1 MTTNEGQIPISRPAL
16 TGSKPAFWA
25 RKSVQRVVGR
35 LILYPVLI
43 AGAVILLLPLA
54 WLLSSSLKP
63 LGLIF
68 IVPPQWIPSPIRWQN
83 YVEVWQAIPMA
94 LFARNTITITFFGV
108 LGSVASA
115 SIVAF
120 GFARLRFR
128 MRDALFVVLLSTMM
142 IPSQVTLIPQ
152 YILFRTLRWL
162 NTFLPLVVPSYFG
175 GGAFNVFLLRQFYMT
190 LPLELDD
197 AARIDGCSTFDIYR
211 RIILPQSKPALGV
224 IAIFGFM
231 GHWNEFFA
239 PLIYLN
245 STERYTLA
253 LGLNFFR
260 SVEYSAWHLLMA
272 ASLMTTLPPVI
283 VYFLAQRYFI
293 QGIVFTGIKG

>member
-1 MTTNEGQIPISRPAL
+1 MSVSRPAAYR
-16 TGSKPAFWA
+16 PAPSLWA
-25 RKSVQRVVGR
+25 RKSVQRTVGR
-35 LILYPVLI
+35 LVLYPVLVG
-43 AGAVILLLPLA
+43 GAVILLLPLA

-68 IVPPQWIPSPIRWQN
+68 VVPPQWIPSPIRWQN

-94 LFARNTITITFFGV
+94 LFARNTITITFFAV
-108 LGSVASA
+108 LGTVASA

-128 MRDALFVVLLSTMM
+128 MRDVLFLVLLSTMM
-142 IPSQVTLIPQ
+142 IPGQVTLIPQ

-162 NTFLPLVVPSYFG
+162 NSFLPLIVPSYFG

-197 AARIDGCSTFDIYR
+197 AARIDGCSTFQIYR

-224 IAIFGFM
+224 VAIFGFM

-245 STERYTLA
+245 STEKYTLA

-272 ASLMTTLPPVI
+272 ASLMTALPCIV